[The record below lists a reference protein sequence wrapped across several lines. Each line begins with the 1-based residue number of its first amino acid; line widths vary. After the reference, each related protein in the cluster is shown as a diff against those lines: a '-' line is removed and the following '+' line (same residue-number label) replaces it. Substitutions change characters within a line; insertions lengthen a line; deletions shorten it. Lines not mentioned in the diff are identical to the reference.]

1 MHIHHGD
8 FLFDDRTE
16 DGTLTGRW
24 STESCIRISDESSE
38 ESESAEESNEE
49 SRSAEEGEVKNRVIC
64 ECSTLSS
71 RYAVLR
77 EQPEEKEVCR

>member
-1 MHIHHGD
+1 MPVFDSCKQHITCIHHSD
-8 FLFDDRTE
+8 FLFAVRTE

-24 STESCIRISDESSE
+24 STEGCIRIS
-38 ESESAEESNEE
+38 
-49 SRSAEEGEVKNRVIC
+49 EGEVKSRVIC

-77 EQPEEKEVCR
+77 EQPEEKEVC